1 MEKKISAESGK
12 EMLTIAREDLAAALQ
27 AINQVAVK
35 GVENCRMVLYA
46 DQLLRTAKPFEEVT
60 KKDSEVK

>member
-12 EMLTIAREDLAAALQ
+12 EMMIIAKEDLAAALQ
-27 AINQVAVK
+27 AINQVTVK

-46 DQLLRTAKPFEEVT
+46 DQLLRTAKPLEEDT
-60 KKDSEVK
+60 KKDNEVR